1 MDKQREKRIG
11 VALERIA
18 WLQAGLQLVPCP
30 PVVRVELQNLLIAL
44 EAEVALA
51 PSREVIHAMII
62 ATKIDLHKKT
72 ANTEVFTD
80 EQKEY
85 FVKEINLITECI
97 EHGIEG
103 ALFIDW
109 SNLQG
114 K

>member
-1 MDKQREKRIG
+1 MDKQREKRIA

-30 PVVRVELQNLLIAL
+30 PVVRVELQNLLTAL

-51 PSREVIHAMII
+51 PSREVIHAMIS

-72 ANTEVFTD
+72 ANTEELTD

-85 FVKEINLITECI
+85 FGKEIDLITDGI